1 MITDPQPTSSTNFSL
16 YIYYLKCCIKKIIKK
31 SICDMWYVTW
41 KVTRG
46 EHRVKNVVSL
56 ALTVWELWFF
66 EDLEGKDEWIN
77 EWLNEWMTKLGY
89 TWSGKNPAYGRY
101 QLSLVSFVTIWVF
114 DFCHN
119 QSFWVLSQFEFLIFD
134 TIWVL
139 NLVTIWVFEFCH
151 NLSFWH

>member
-16 YIYYLKCCIKKIIKK
+16 YIYYLKFCIKKIIKK

-77 EWLNEWMTKLGY
+77 EWLNEWITKLGY
-89 TWSGKNPAYGRY
+89 TWSGKIPHTGDTNS
-101 QLSLVSFVTIWVF
+101 LSL
-114 DFCHN
+114 
-119 QSFWVLSQFEFLIFD
+119 VLSQFEYLIF
-134 TIWVL
+134 
-139 NLVTIWVFEFCH
+139 VTIRVFEFYH
-151 NLSFWH
+151 NLSFWFLTQFEFWI